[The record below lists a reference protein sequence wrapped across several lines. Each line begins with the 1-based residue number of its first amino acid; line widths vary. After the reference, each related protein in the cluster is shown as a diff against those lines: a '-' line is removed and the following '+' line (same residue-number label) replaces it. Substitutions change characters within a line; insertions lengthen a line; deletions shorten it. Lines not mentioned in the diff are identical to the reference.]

1 MKFRAD
7 EEIETGRLRAVSYL
21 TKHLAPAE
29 RAAAE
34 EAVDELIAA
43 HGPVVESYPSWH
55 PLVSRGPG
63 CRTSPPTRPGEPSGY
78 KGLDHSIYF
87 RNAFVTCPYTDG
99 SAVLKSV
106 AKLKR
111 HFAADITAE
120 ALEIP
125 LYNAGVSPVLVKCEW
140 SGGAASDAF
149 IPLCIAAPLMLEQEL
164 PCWEWAEL
172 AETWETMR
180 GYILGWPHGSRS
192 SLFVDQETGAAL
204 KSLYNAL
211 VATGMFGGR
220 NA

>member
-7 EEIETGRLRAVSYL
+7 EEIEKGRLRAVSYL

-29 RAAAE
+29 RTAAE
-34 EAVDELIAA
+34 EVVNELIAA

-55 PLVSRGPG
+55 PLVTRGPG
-63 CRTSPPTRPGEPSGY
+63 CRTSPPIRPGESSGY
-78 KGLDHSIYF
+78 KGLDHTIYF

-120 ALEIP
+120 PLEIP
-125 LYNAGVSPVLVKCEW
+125 LYNAGVTPVLVKCEW
-140 SGGAASDAF
+140 SGGAANHSF

-164 PCWEWAEL
+164 PCWEWQNSLRSGRQCEGISSAGPTG
-172 AETWETMR
+172 AV
-180 GYILGWPHGSRS
+180 PRS
-192 SLFVDQETGAAL
+192 SWISKPARRSKASTIP
-204 KSLYNAL
+204 S
-211 VATGMFGGR
+211 
-220 NA
+220 